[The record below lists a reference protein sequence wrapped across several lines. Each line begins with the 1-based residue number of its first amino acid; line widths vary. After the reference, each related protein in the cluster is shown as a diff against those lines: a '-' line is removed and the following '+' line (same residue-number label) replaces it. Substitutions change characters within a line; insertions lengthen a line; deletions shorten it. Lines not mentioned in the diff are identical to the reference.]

1 MNYRNFSETKAWD
14 LTLIDHS
21 GYLVRERLSLTPW
34 LCMEGFRVESMSFD
48 WMHNVYLGT
57 GRDLFASGV
66 RTLVERGVYSYT
78 GLTDLDDILGHVEQ
92 RIHAK
97 CKAHKILIC

>member
-1 MNYRNFSETKAWD
+1 ME
-14 LTLIDHS
+14 
-21 GYLVRERLSLTPW
+21 SL
-34 LCMEGFRVESMSFD
+34 SFD

-78 GLTDLDDILGHVEQ
+78 GLTDWMTFWVMLNNASMKS
-92 RIHAK
+92 AK
-97 CKAHKILIC
+97 FTRFSSVDFGKL